1 MPTLPLHAPPPPAGV
16 SERRVH
22 PRVRVELWMEEL
34 FGTEVYFRRTGNLSV
49 GGAYFDRAI
58 PHPVGTQ
65 VTLTFSLPSG
75 GEALVARAAV
85 VSAHDSVDGLGMS
98 VKFLE
103 IEGNGRQRL
112 FDYIAGGSFGEQ
124 R

>member
-1 MPTLPLHAPPPPAGV
+1 MG
-16 SERRVH
+16 ERRLH
-22 PRVRVELWMEEL
+22 PRVRVQLWMEEL

-58 PHPVGTQ
+58 PHPVGTE
-65 VTLTFSLPSG
+65 VTLKFNLPG
-75 GEALVARAAV
+75 GGDMLVARAAV
-85 VSAHDSVDGLGMS
+85 VNAHDNVDGLGMS

-112 FDYIAGGSFGEQ
+112 QDYIRDGLPSEQ
-124 R
+124 K